1 MALASA
7 RLRRHSASALTQ
19 FVTLYFSYCIHVLY
33 SLAKYSTMS
42 PIERTDEES
51 PGGAEPGEITTL
63 LHQWKQGVPG
73 AEEKLYVLV
82 FPHLRKLARNW
93 LKKERPGHPMDSVGL
108 VAEAYLRLLP
118 AKDRVEWRNR
128 DHFYAISARV
138 MRRHLIDMGRK
149 RARGPEVALPS
160 DDMPA
165 GWRDLDKAIDVAR
178 RLDDLEK
185 ADPELCEVAE
195 LKIFLELTD
204 EETADVMS
212 LKLHTMQRRWHEAR
226 KWLFVRMKQQ

>member
-1 MALASA
+1 MAP
-7 RLRRHSASALTQ
+7 
-19 FVTLYFSYCIHVLY
+19 V
-33 SLAKYSTMS
+33 
-42 PIERTDEES
+42 ERTDDES
-51 PGGAEPGEITTL
+51 GRAEPGDITVL
-63 LHQWKQGVPG
+63 LRQWKEGVPG

-138 MRRHLIDMGRK
+138 MRRHLIDIGRK
-149 RARGPEVALPS
+149 RARGSEVGLAGEDLP
-160 DDMPA
+160 A
-165 GWRDLDKAIDVAR
+165 RWRDLDKAIDIAR
-178 RLDDLEK
+178 RLGDLEK
-185 ADPELCEVAE
+185 ADPELCAVAE

-204 EETADVMS
+204 EETAEVMN

-226 KWLFVRMKQQ
+226 KWLFVRMRQQC